1 MSYQLR
7 PSQPPTPQE
16 RGYDAYNNA
25 YGQSHGFGYN
35 SQQAHTKPLPPEPSP
50 VSPPLYTAAP
60 MMYPQDGLA
69 RTQTWVSNQPTVMSP
84 PPVAKTP
91 FSEWTAAT
99 DSTFD
104 RRTLGAYSLGMPP
117 RPQKDRRICGIK
129 RNTFLVVVAIGLF
142 LLVIAISVGL
152 GVGLGSRK
160 SSGVSADSAAAA
172 ATNQGVASS
181 SSSSSS
187 ISTTPTAT
195 TATTPTSA
203 KVSPTPSFTGTLVAG
218 PVICPQ
224 NNNTV
229 YVAQG
234 SSKPFNVQCGRD
246 YSSANGGHDISHMH
260 TSTMAQCIDECGK
273 RGDCVGVGWG
283 YYQGSFQCWMKS
295 KLGTPNW
302 SSQWYF
308 AQLQNMDDL

>member
-16 RGYDAYNNA
+16 GGFDAYNNV
-25 YGQSHGFGYN
+25 YGQNHGYGYGHG
-35 SQQAHTKPLPPEPSP
+35 QQAYSKPLPPAPSP
-50 VSPPLYTAAP
+50 VSPPPNTAG
-60 MMYPQDGLA
+60 MMYPREGIA
-69 RTQTWVSNQPTVMSP
+69 RTQTWVSNQPSLMSP
-84 PPVAKTP
+84 PPQAKTP

-104 RRTLGAYSLGMPP
+104 RRTLGAYSASMPP
-117 RPQKDRRICGIK
+117 RPQKHERICGIK
-129 RNTFLVVVAIGLF
+129 RTPFLVVTAIGLF
-142 LLVIAISVGL
+142 LLVVAISVGL

-160 SSGVSADSAAAA
+160 STDISADSAAANVGA
-172 ATNQGVASS
+172 GS

-187 ISTTPTAT
+187 ISTTPTPT
-195 TATTPTSA
+195 SSTTPTSV
-203 KVSPTPSFTGTLVAG
+203 KVSPTPSFTGTLVPG

-234 SSKPFNVQCGRD
+234 SSKPFNIQCGRD
-246 YSSANGGHDISHMH
+246 YSSANGGRDISHMH
-260 TSTMAQCIDECGK
+260 TSTMAQCIDACGE

-295 KLGTPNW
+295 RLGEPNW

>member
-7 PSQPPTPQE
+7 PPQPATPQE
-16 RGYDAYNNA
+16 GEYDAFNNV
-25 YGQSHGFGYN
+25 YGQSHGYGYG
-35 SQQAHTKPLPPEPSP
+35 QQPHNKPLPLAPSP
-50 VSPPLYTAAP
+50 GSPPLYTAP
-60 MMYPQDGLA
+60 IMYPQDGLA
-69 RTQTWVSNQPTVMSP
+69 RTQTWVVNQPTVMSP
-84 PPVAKTP
+84 PTVAKTP

-104 RRTLGAYSLGMPP
+104 RRTLGAYSTNMPP

-129 RNTFLVVVAIGLF
+129 RTAFFVVLAIGLF
-142 LLVIAISVGL
+142 LLVVAISVGL
-152 GVGLGSRK
+152 GVGLGTSK

-172 ATNQGVASS
+172 ANQGGVS

-195 TATTPTSA
+195 TPTTSTSVI
-203 KVSPTPSFTGTLVAG
+203 VSPTPSFTGTVVPG

-229 YVAQG
+229 YIAQG

-246 YSSANGGHDISHMH
+246 YSSANGGRDISHMH
-260 TSTMAQCIDECGK
+260 TSTMAQCIDECGE

-295 KLGTPNW
+295 KLGEPNW

-308 AQLQNMDDL
+308 AQLQDMNDL